1 MGNLNSYFNGAGKR
15 KLLTREQEQALAQK
29 IEEGDQHARAVM
41 IESNLR
47 LAISIAKKYQNRGC
61 DFEDLIQE
69 ANIGLM
75 KAVEKFDWRRGYK
88 FSTYATW
95 WVKQSVGR
103 HVSAHS
109 RTIRIPSHQSSNL
122 WKILK
127 FQKEYELEFKSFPTN
142 EEIGAFLNITVDQI
156 KAALSAGQ
164 ATVSLDQ
171 EISSGDKGGSRTLA
185 DVIPDIDRVEPSE
198 VMDQQTIAASVRAA
212 LSTLTPREEKIV
224 RLRFGITEE
233 PDDSENFPI
242 SVNELNE
249 LNRRTS

>member
-15 KLLTREQEQALAQK
+15 KLLTREQERTLAQK
-29 IEEGDQHARAVM
+29 IEAGDQHARAVM

-95 WVKQSVGR
+95 WVKQAVGR

-122 WKILK
+122 WKIRK

-142 EEIGAFLNITVDQI
+142 EEIGAFLNITVDQV
-156 KAALSAGQ
+156 KAALNAGQ
-164 ATVSLDQ
+164 ATVSLDK
-171 EISSGDKGGSRTLA
+171 EIGSGDKGGSRTLA
-185 DVIPDIDRVEPSE
+185 DVIPDIEREDPSAALDRRA
-198 VMDQQTIAASVRAA
+198 IASSVRAA
-212 LSTLTPREEKIV
+212 LSTLTAREEKIV
-224 RLRFGITEE
+224 RLRFGITED
-233 PDDSENFPI
+233 PKDSENFPI
-242 SVNELNE
+242 TTDELTE
-249 LNRRTS
+249 LNRRCS